1 MAHAAWAIAM
11 YRRNEVGLA
20 SCTRAHAAL
29 NLSSALRD
37 GRYVV
42 LDGEDGE
49 DGDGVPMASGCP
61 AKTTQ
66 RSLLGGAV
74 SRVQR
79 DTQHATLTCCAICRA
94 SPLKTIAAVN
104 VPPTLSTQC
113 EMRSSRLAAP
123 PDCAA
128 YGTLVCMMYVCAL
141 YVCTMGMLYQ
151 VHVCT
156 YLRVP
161 MVTRVPF
168 VQGYVCGRRSRRT
181 GKFKLRATKN

>member
-1 MAHAAWAIAM
+1 MLPA
-11 YRRNEVGLA
+11 RRTCVARSAKYATCHIDML
-20 SCTRAHAAL
+20 R
-29 NLSSALRD
+29 NLPCLT
-37 GRYVV
+37 V
-42 LDGEDGE
+42 ED
-49 DGDGVPMASGCP
+49 DRSG
-61 AKTTQ
+61 A
-66 RSLLGGAV
+66 
-74 SRVQR
+74 
-79 DTQHATLTCCAICRA
+79 
-94 SPLKTIAAVN
+94 
-104 VPPTLSTQC
+104 PTLSTQC

-156 YLRVP
+156 YLHVP
-161 MVTRVPF
+161 MVTCTRVPF